1 DLFDFL
7 YICGKPSPS
16 AEMRSLVL
24 LAVFVT
30 VSFACE
36 DKITTCYKLSK
47 EFCQYKSWRESCPR
61 YCNVCTPPTQPP
73 RERSDCRDISSLC
86 SNYNRYEYCKNGYY
100 QRVCKKRCGLCS
112 KTKKTTPE
120 LATTPG
126 LTTPGL
132 ASTPK
137 LASTPESETTP
148 GLTTT
153 NIPAKHTSEIPSGCQ
168 DTHKDCRYMKNLCNN
183 YEFVR
188 GLCPKLCNMC

>member
-1 DLFDFL
+1 
-7 YICGKPSPS
+7 
-16 AEMRSLVL
+16 MRSLVL
-24 LAVFVT
+24 LAVLVT
-30 VSFACE
+30 VSLACE

-47 EFCQYKSWRESCPR
+47 EFCQYKSWRESCER

-112 KTKKTTPE
+112 KTEKTTPE
-120 LATTPG
+120 LATTP
-126 LTTPGL
+126 
-132 ASTPK
+132 K
-137 LASTPESETTP
+137 LASTP
-148 GLTTT
+148 GLSTT
-153 NIPAKHTSEIPSGCQ
+153 NIPAKQTSESPSGSCK